1 MAKCPSCGA
10 EVRSPAK
17 EWDVGQKLHIKMYKH
32 CGKTFREYIKKR

>member
-10 EVRSPAK
+10 EVGSPVK
-17 EWDVGQKLHIKMYKH
+17 EWDVGPKLHIKMYKH